1 MMVKVCGIT
10 NQADADAA
18 AGAGA
23 LGFNFYRPSPRY
35 VDPESAAAIVTPAGV
50 LRVGVFVNEPR
61 AVEIA
66 WQARLDVIQ
75 LHGDEQ
81 AAPAGFP
88 VWKAFRVTSDFSMDR
103 LTFPAEAFLL
113 DAPGELYGGSGHTFD
128 WTRAKGAADWTRAKG
143 AADWSRAKGAADWSR
158 AKGAA
163 DWSRAKGAERKILL
177 AGGLGPDNVQQA
189 IATARPWGVDACS
202 RLELRPGI
210 KDHAKV
216 ARFIELALTA

>member
-23 LGFNFYRPSPRY
+23 LGFNFYLKSPRY
-35 VDPESAAAIVTPAGV
+35 IAPERVAEIETPTGM

-66 WQARLDVIQ
+66 RQARLDVIQ
-75 LHGDEQ
+75 LHGDETE
-81 AAPAGFP
+81 APAE
-88 VWKAFRVTSDFSMDR
+88 FRVWRALRVTPDFTLDR
-103 LTFPAEAFLL
+103 LSFPAEAFLL
-113 DAPGELYGGSGHTFD
+113 DAPGELYGGSGHTFA
-128 WTRAKGAADWTRAKG
+128 WERATGAQH
-143 AADWSRAKGAADWSR
+143 
-158 AKGAA
+158 
-163 DWSRAKGAERKILL
+163 KILL

-210 KDHAKV
+210 KDHARV
-216 ARFIELALTA
+216 AQFIELALTA